1 MHVGVFLS
9 VVELVGDDL
18 FAIAVCEEVYR
29 ARGDDANERG
39 PEALEQRAR
48 CLVSCDISA
57 FM

>member
-18 FAIAVCEEVYR
+18 FAVAVCEEVYG
-29 ARGDDANERG
+29 ARWDNADEGG

-48 CLVSCDISA
+48 
-57 FM
+57 

>member
-18 FAIAVCEEVYR
+18 FTVAVCEEVYG
-29 ARGDDANERG
+29 ARGDNADEGG

-48 CLVSCDISA
+48 
-57 FM
+57 